1 MRFKWLRF
9 TALLAIAAGLLN
21 VLSCAR
27 SQQLVSIAIS
37 PSGGFV
43 FGGIGAQGQFTAAGT
58 YIHPPE
64 TKDITDK
71 VVWSIDIANFATL
84 TQTGQITYTRT
95 DGCGSGQVSATVYSK
110 PNDPTAGNEISATAP
125 VSGGNAAS
133 QSCQ

>member
-1 MRFKWLRF
+1 MRHRLFRIA
-9 TALLAIAAGLLN
+9 ALLTVAAGLLN

-37 PSGGFV
+37 PAGGFV
-43 FGGIGAQGQFTAAGT
+43 FGGLGAQGQFTAAGT

-84 TQTGQITYTRT
+84 TQTGQITYTRS
-95 DGCGSGQVSATVYSK
+95 DGCGFGQVSATVYSK
-110 PNDPTAGNEISATAP
+110 PNDPTAGSEISASAP
-125 VSGGNAAS
+125 VSGGNANT
-133 QSCQ
+133 QNCL